1 MACVRIVFTVDKD
14 PGLIREE
21 DLLVAVGQG
30 DEVALRDLYGRF
42 ERPLYALAYRWYQD
56 KDLAEDLV
64 QEVTVRIWK
73 KAHTYDLERG
83 TASAWIFGVAR
94 HLATDL
100 VRAKGRRPTPVEEPI
115 ASDTRPWDEDDAWR
129 QWEVAKAVAELPP
142 DQQDVVRLAFNH
154 HHTQSEI
161 ATRLDLPL
169 GTVKTRMRLALQKL
183 EPKLVE
189 RGLLEGSG

>member
-1 MACVRIVFTVDKD
+1 MDTEHA
-14 PGLIREE
+14 REE
-21 DLLVAVGQG
+21 KLLIAVAGG
-30 DEVALRDLYGRF
+30 DEGALRELYDRF
-42 ERPLYALAYRWYQD
+42 ERPLFSLAYRWYGD

-73 KAHTYDLERG
+73 KATSFDPSRG
-83 TASAWIFGVAR
+83 TASAWIFGIAR

-100 VRAKGRRPTPVEEPI
+100 ARARGRRPTPVDEPVPVG
-115 ASDTRPWDEDDAWR
+115 AEPWDEDSAWR

-142 DQQDVVRLAFNH
+142 DQQDVIRLAFNH

-161 ATRLDLPL
+161 ASRLGVPL

-183 EPKLVE
+183 EPKLAA
-189 RGLLEGSG
+189 RGLLEEPV